1 MPKVTPFYSIRP
13 TPQLAPHVAAL
24 PYDVYNRKEALA
36 EIKKEPPLD
45 INDNETVAKSSPD
58 EAV

>member
-1 MPKVTPFYSIRP
+1 MPKVTPFYGIRP

-36 EIKKEPPLD
+36 EKIGRAH
-45 INDNETVAKSSPD
+45 V
-58 EAV
+58 